1 MKLLYSSIL
10 LAIGLLTA
18 SCHCGHDVMPPMP
31 FKLGWVVCTD
41 GEILSF
47 CDYVKSDKEGVA
59 IVYNVNEDLESDI
72 AGYAVYLTDIDA
84 AAFADGEEMV
94 SQGTSADITTLDGN
108 ENTYALF
115 SNDEISSPIASR
127 VFDMWT
133 YGQSAYIPSVAQF
146 RMIHA
151 VKDFINPRIEAIGGD
166 VLPDDAGQC
175 WYWSSTEVSGQSD
188 DKAWLF
194 SMHSGMIHETP
205 KEQAHKARPV
215 ITIYR

>member
-1 MKLLYSSIL
+1 MKLFYSTAL
-10 LAIGLLTA
+10 LALSLFA
-18 SCHCGHDVMPPMP
+18 VSCDCEHDVKPPLP

-41 GEILSF
+41 GDIISF

-59 IVYNVNEDLESDI
+59 IVYNVNGDLESDI

-84 AAFADGEEMV
+84 AAFAEGDEIV
-94 SQGTSADITTLDGN
+94 SQGTSTDVSSLDGN

-115 SNDEISSPIASR
+115 SNTDIDSPIAR
-127 VFDMWT
+127 KVFDLWS

-146 RMIHA
+146 RMIHS
-151 VKDFINPRIEAIGGD
+151 VKDYINPRIEAIGGD
-166 VLPDDAGQC
+166 VLPDDADNC

-205 KEQAHKARPV
+205 KEQPHKARPV